1 MFLSPLI
8 TIYITF
14 LFWVN
19 IKSDESAFVLCC
31 LVLFYLESLIKLFY
45 NFSIIN
51 LSESFLFLKI

>member
-19 IKSDESAFVLCC
+19 IKSDEG
-31 LVLFYLESLIKLFY
+31 KLPFALLMPST
-45 NFSIIN
+45 F
-51 LSESFLFLKI
+51 LS